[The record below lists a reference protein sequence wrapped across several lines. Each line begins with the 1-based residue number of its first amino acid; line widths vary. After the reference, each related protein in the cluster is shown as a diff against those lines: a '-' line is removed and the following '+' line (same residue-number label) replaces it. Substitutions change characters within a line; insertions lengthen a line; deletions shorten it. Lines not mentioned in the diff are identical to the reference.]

1 MANAVRVAVVKG
13 LHDLQECLTRLLLGV
28 VAFVNDAVEEF
39 SSGADLHDKV
49 DIAGVFEGFIEF
61 DDIGMV

>member
-39 SSGADLHDKV
+39 SSGADPR
-49 DIAGVFEGFIEF
+49 F
-61 DDIGMV
+61 DDQQYSMTR